1 MGDLLSYFDNL
12 LVICTASY
20 EAAEQKM
27 AQYVVLFNYFK
38 IYARLPTF
46 FFSIGN
52 SIPSRNPKAAT
63 ISSGFHSDSVKD
75 RPEGTTDDS
84 TGTGSDANGQPSSN
98 TPSWGT
104 LNRISNRKGLF
115 ISFEV

>member
-1 MGDLLSYFDNL
+1 
-12 LVICTASY
+12 
-20 EAAEQKM
+20 M

-38 IYARLPTF
+38 IYARLPTYL

-52 SIPSRNPKAAT
+52 SIPSRNLKAAT
-63 ISSGFHSDSVKD
+63 ISSEFHTDSVKN

-84 TGTGSDANGQPSSN
+84 TGTGSHANGEPSSN

-104 LNRISNRKGLF
+104 LTRISNRKSLF
-115 ISFEV
+115 ISFEL